1 MYSQQESPN
10 FLQLRQGVCFTL
22 NYVVNTEVTAVADRQ
37 RVVQHDQDLWDK
49 IWKDKRG
56 KVVIYQNP
64 NWILISWLV
73 LTVISLFTNGTV
85 ANVIGYIGDVV
96 LAGWAALEIWKGVNY
111 FRKALGAVVL
121 LLVIASLF
129 KVGY

>member
-1 MYSQQESPN
+1 M
-10 FLQLRQGVCFTL
+10 
-22 NYVVNTEVTAVADRQ
+22 ADRQ